1 MKAGLALGITVWL
14 IAAAATAPRAG
25 LAQESPQSQPQ
36 RHPVQVEY
44 VAPTD
49 PKHQLLYELL
59 KGRGVLEKLQQLL
72 SPFLWPRTLTLK
84 LEGCDGEVNAWYEN
98 ATVTV
103 CYEYLDDVWRN
114 APKKTTRSGL
124 APIDAVL
131 GPLYD
136 VFLHESAHAL
146 FDLLQ
151 VPILGGEED
160 AADQVSAFIML
171 QLGKE
176 EARRLILGT
185 AYAYSVEFKPS
196 IVPYVFIG
204 LGLLLIAVG
213 ALAARLWMIGS
224 GAVVAVFIALYLAL
238 TSTYGARQQFADEH
252 GTPAQRFYNL
262 LCIAYGADPS
272 LFADLVEKQYLP
284 SKRAEGCADEYRQV
298 AAAFNTLIAPHLDH
312 EIAKTVMNR
321 SWLPDVKTALPRRTG
336 PGLLRRNE

>member
-1 MKAGLALGITVWL
+1 M
-14 IAAAATAPRAG
+14 
-25 LAQESPQSQPQ
+25 
-36 RHPVQVEY
+36 
-44 VAPTD
+44 
-49 PKHQLLYELL
+49 
-59 KGRGVLEKLQQLL
+59 LEKLQQLL

-84 LEGCDGEVNAWYEN
+84 LEGCDGEVDAWYEN

-114 APKKTTRSGL
+114 APKKPARWGL
-124 APIDAVL
+124 APIDAVV

-151 VPILGGEED
+151 VPLLGGEED

-213 ALAARLWMIGS
+213 ALSARLWMIGS
-224 GAVVAVFIALYLAL
+224 GAAIAVAVALYLTV
-238 TSTYGARQQFADEH
+238 TSTYGS
-252 GTPAQRFYNL
+252 TPAIRRRARHAGPAL
-262 LCIAYGADPS
+262 LQSSVHRLWRRSEPVRRPGGEAIFAEQASGRLRRRIPAGRGGLQDFDRSAYG
-272 LFADLVEKQYLP
+272 
-284 SKRAEGCADEYRQV
+284 
-298 AAAFNTLIAPHLDH
+298 
-312 EIAKTVMNR
+312 
-321 SWLPDVKTALPRRTG
+321 PRDRENG
-336 PGLLRRNE
+336 D